1 MIAISLIGF
10 YLAEKIEGL
19 LDDLN
24 VLAFL
29 FYGIIVCIT
38 VSFVDIATD
47 GWLVNML
54 DECYYGSGAAIMYIG
69 KLVGRFIG
77 FEIFV

>member
-1 MIAISLIGF
+1 M
-10 YLAEKIEGL
+10 
-19 LDDLN
+19 
-24 VLAFL
+24 
-29 FYGIIVCIT
+29 T
-38 VSFVDIATD
+38 VSFIDIATD